1 MNIELIYNYD
11 KESWIVYLLLL
22 KIKLYCHLLFKGK
35 TECPLND
42 LACSKQTG
50 DAKKDKEDACQI
62 PFRGKNMKKC
72 RTEDCKKCENQV
84 LPYYSVFFKQL
95 FSRSFYTLLL
105 DGCWVFEIDIS
116 WKSANCWTV
125 MEYRFLLAI
134 LKLKM
139 IAILCCTLAQI

>member
-1 MNIELIYNYD
+1 MNIGLIYNYD

-84 LPYYSVFFKQL
+84 LPYYSVFFL
-95 FSRSFYTLLL
+95 TIIFSFILYFAVRWLLS
-105 DGCWVFEIDIS
+105 FEIDIS
-116 WKSANCWTV
+116 WKSANSWTV

-134 LKLKM
+134 LKLKI

>member
-11 KESWIVYLLLL
+11 KASWIVYLLLL

-84 LPYYSVFFKQL
+84 LPYYSVFFL
-95 FSRSFYTLLL
+95 TIIFSFILYFAVRWLLS
-105 DGCWVFEIDIS
+105 FEIDIS
-116 WKSANCWTV
+116 WKSANSWTV

-134 LKLKM
+134 LKLKI

>member
-50 DAKKDKEDACQI
+50 DAKKEKEDACQI

-84 LPYYSVFFKQL
+84 LPYYSVFFLTIIFLFILYFAVRWLLSFWNWYFMKVGQQL
-95 FSRSFYTLLL
+95 DR
-105 DGCWVFEIDIS
+105 DGIQIS
-116 WKSANCWTV
+116 SCNTKT
-125 MEYRFLLAI
+125 
-134 LKLKM
+134 
-139 IAILCCTLAQI
+139 

>member
-1 MNIELIYNYD
+1 MI
-11 KESWIVYLLLL
+11 KGVESCTYFLL

-84 LPYYSVFFKQL
+84 LPYYSVFL
-95 FSRSFYTLLL
+95 NNY
-105 DGCWVFEIDIS
+105 
-116 WKSANCWTV
+116 
-125 MEYRFLLAI
+125 FLVHS
-134 LKLKM
+134 
-139 IAILCCTLAQI
+139 ILCC

>member
-84 LPYYSVFFKQL
+84 LPYYSVFFL
-95 FSRSFYTLLL
+95 TIIFSFILYFAVRWLLS
-105 DGCWVFEIDIS
+105 FEIDIS
-116 WKSANCWTV
+116 WKSANSWTV

-134 LKLKM
+134 LKLKI